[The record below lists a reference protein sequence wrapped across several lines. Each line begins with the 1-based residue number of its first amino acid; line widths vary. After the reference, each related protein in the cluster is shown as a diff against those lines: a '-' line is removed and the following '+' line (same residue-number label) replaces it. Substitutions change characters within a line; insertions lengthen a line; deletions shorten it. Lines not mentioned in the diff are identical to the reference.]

1 MKERVNITLF
11 QKILKE
17 IIGNIAFFDLIIDET
32 GRLIDC
38 RLIKVDKGI
47 EK

>member
-1 MKERVNITLF
+1 MKERVNITL
-11 QKILKE
+11 
-17 IIGNIAFFDLIIDET
+17 FDLIIDET

-38 RLIKVDKGI
+38 RLIKVGKGF